1 MARQVEAR
9 GTDETDEG
17 VGGRGAK
24 GESQDEEGITGNEW
38 LG

>member
-9 GTDETDEG
+9 GTEIDKG

-24 GESQDEEGITGNEW
+24 GESQDEERDNRK
-38 LG
+38 